1 MADQP
6 RIGWA
11 TMVGFALAYVAAA
24 ELGQAL
30 SVKPGNFATIWPPAG
45 LYLAALLLTPTLS
58 WPRVVA
64 SAALANLGSDLLQ
77 GQLLW
82 VNLGFCAANAL
93 EAIVG
98 AVVLRRVMSVPL
110 TLRGLKNTIA
120 FLGVSGTIAAPCG
133 ALAGALTVRI
143 AFGAAFGESWLTW
156 WSADLVGLLVFGPLV
171 LAFRDTTGLREAL
184 ASRRHLLDAALFVVG
199 TVTATVAV
207 CSLQPPYAR
216 AFMLYPLLLWGAM
229 RFGTCGASAGLALV
243 SLIVVAFTVAGRG
256 PFSAPDLPLLG
267 DMRLAQFFLSVA
279 ALSSLSLAAV
289 IHERDDAARQLGGLY
304 LELRR
309 DVTERKQTEY
319 LIRQVFERT
328 PDGVAVIGRDYRFRR
343 VNRVYERSWKRP
355 AETIV
360 GRHVADFLGQDLFEE
375 RVKGELDRCFAGEHI
390 RYAEWFKTSGGRQ
403 FLSVSFS
410 PLRLDSER
418 VEAALTIIRDLTDH
432 MRAVESLQ
440 AVQAEL
446 AHVTRVMTLGELAAS
461 IAHEVNQPL
470 AAVVADATASL
481 NWLASVPP
489 DLDRVRDA
497 LDAIV
502 TDAHRAGEVVQRI
515 RQLATKSVPRKD
527 WLDVNSIVRDVEPL
541 LRAELRR
548 HEVAL
553 ELDLAPGLPP
563 VLGDRVQ
570 LQQVLLNLV
579 MNGIE
584 AMAAVTDRSRE
595 LLIRSHP
602 HEDAQ
607 VRVAVQ
613 DTGVGID
620 PNDLDQLFSAFFT
633 TKPAGMG
640 MGLSICRSI
649 VDAHGGRLWAT
660 PNAGHG
666 ATFHFALPGIR

>member
-1 MADQP
+1 MF
-6 RIGWA
+6 
-11 TMVGFALAYVAAA
+11 GFALAYVAAA

-45 LYLAALLLTPTLS
+45 LYLAALLLTPTLA

-64 SAALANLGSDLLQ
+64 SSAVANLGSNLLH

-82 VNLGFCAANAL
+82 LNLGFCAANAL
-93 EAIVG
+93 EAMVG
-98 AVVLRRVMSVPL
+98 AVVLRRVISVPR

-120 FLGVSGTIAAPCG
+120 FVGVSGAIAAPFG
-133 ALAGALTVRI
+133 ALGGALTVRL
-143 AFGAAFGESWLTW
+143 ASRPAFGESWLTW
-156 WSADLVGLLVFGPLV
+156 WIADVVGLLAFGPLV
-171 LAFRDTTGLREAL
+171 LAFRDTTDLREAL
-184 ASRRHLLDAALFVVG
+184 ASRRRLLEAALFVVG
-199 TVTATVAV
+199 TVTVTLAV
-207 CSLQPPYAR
+207 CSLEPPYAR
-216 AFMLYPLLLWGAM
+216 AFVLYLPLLWGAM
-229 RFGTCGASAGLALV
+229 RFGTRGASAGLALV
-243 SLIVVAFTVAGRG
+243 SLIVVGFTLAGRG

-267 DMRLAQFFLSVA
+267 DMRLAQFFLSVT
-279 ALSSLSLAAV
+279 ALSFLSLAAV

-304 LELRR
+304 LELSRDLSERR
-309 DVTERKQTEY
+309 QAEY
-319 LIRQVFERT
+319 LIRHVFERA
-328 PDGVAVIGRDYRFRR
+328 PDGVAVVGRDYRFQR

-360 GRHVADFLGQDLFEE
+360 GRHVAEFLGQTLFEE
-375 RVKGELDRCFAGEHI
+375 RVKGELDRCFAGEHV
-390 RYAEWFKTSGGRQ
+390 RYAEWFKTADGRQ

-432 MRAVESLQ
+432 MHAIESLQ
-440 AVQAEL
+440 AAQAEL

-481 NWLASVPP
+481 NWLAAAPP

-502 TDAHRAGEVVQRI
+502 TDAHRAAEVIQRI
-515 RQLATKSVPRKD
+515 RQLATKSAPRKD
-527 WLDVNSIVRDVEPL
+527 RLDVNSIVRDVDPL
-541 LRAELRR
+541 VRAQLRR

-553 ELDLAPGLPP
+553 ELDLAPGLPT

-570 LQQVLLNLV
+570 LQQLLLNLM

-584 AMAAVTDRSRE
+584 AMAAVTNRPRE
-595 LLIRSHP
+595 LLIRSRP
-602 HEDAQ
+602 HEKAQ
-607 VRVAVQ
+607 VLVAVH

-620 PNDLDQLFSAFFT
+620 PKDLDQLFNAFFT

-640 MGLSICRSI
+640 IGLSICRSI
-649 VDAHGGRLWAT
+649 VEAHGGRLWAT
-660 PNAGHG
+660 PNAAYG
-666 ATFHFALPGIR
+666 ATFHFALPGIW

>member
-1 MADQP
+1 
-6 RIGWA
+6 
-11 TMVGFALAYVAAA
+11 MVGFALAYVAAA

-133 ALAGALTVRI
+133 ALAGALTVHI

-184 ASRRHLLDAALFVVG
+184 ASRRHLLDAALFVAG

-289 IHERDDAARQLGGLY
+289 IHERDDAGRQLGGLY

-502 TDAHRAGEVVQRI
+502 TDAHRAGEVIQRI

-584 AMAAVTDRSRE
+584 AMATVTDRPRE

-666 ATFHFALPGIR
+666 ATFHFALLGIR

>member
-1 MADQP
+1 
-6 RIGWA
+6 
-11 TMVGFALAYVAAA
+11 V
-24 ELGQAL
+24 
-30 SVKPGNFATIWPPAG
+30 
-45 LYLAALLLTPTLS
+45 
-58 WPRVVA
+58 
-64 SAALANLGSDLLQ
+64 
-77 GQLLW
+77 
-82 VNLGFCAANAL
+82 
-93 EAIVG
+93 
-98 AVVLRRVMSVPL
+98 
-110 TLRGLKNTIA
+110 
-120 FLGVSGTIAAPCG
+120 
-133 ALAGALTVRI
+133 
-143 AFGAAFGESWLTW
+143 
-156 WSADLVGLLVFGPLV
+156 VGLLAFGPLV